1 MNLEDTEEDQNL
13 AKLVSDIRLHSNNV
27 VNDFDSSV
35 QTISPLGSKPSS
47 AVNVNVPASRQQ

>member
-47 AVNVNVPASRQQ
+47 TTNPVVPTSR

>member
-27 VNDFDSSV
+27 VNDFDSSA

-47 AVNVNVPASRQQ
+47 AANVVVPTSR